1 MKKLITACIFSF
13 LTLSAF
19 AQTNDFG
26 MWNTVSI
33 NKSLNSKLGLGI
45 DQELRLRD
53 NCTTINLV
61 YTNFGVNYKVNNWFK
76 VALVYRFIDK
86 HKDDFTWG
94 VRHRVFT
101 DLTFKA
107 KPGNFALSYRARF
120 QMEWRG
126 VGYDASLGNAPEVF
140 LRNQVK
146 CAYKGAGNFEPYAGI
161 EIRWQIQNPR
171 IPYHEAIDRG
181 RYFGGVNYEI
191 NKHNTVGTYFLLQKE
206 INVIDRQ
213 TLYIWG
219 LEYTLNL

>member
-1 MKKLITACIFSF
+1 MKKLITTCIVAF
-13 LTLSAF
+13 LCLSAF

-26 MWNTVSI
+26 MWNTLSI
-33 NKSLNSKLGLGI
+33 NKSLNSKFGLGI

-53 NCTTINLV
+53 NCTTVNLV
-61 YTNFGVNYKVNNWFK
+61 YTNFGVNYKVRDWFK
-76 VALVYRFIDK
+76 IALVYRFIDK
-86 HKDDFTWG
+86 HKDDFSWG
-94 VRHRVFT
+94 VRHRVYT
-101 DLTFKA
+101 DLTFKV
-107 KPGNFALSYRARF
+107 KPENFALSYRARF

-126 VGYDASLGNAPEVF
+126 LGYDASLGNAPEVF

-171 IPYHEAIDRG
+171 IPYHESIDRA
-181 RYFGGVNYEI
+181 RYFAGVSYDF

-206 INVIDRQ
+206 TNVVDRQ

-219 LEYTLNL
+219 LEYTLNI